1 MTQVGQDRYTAG
13 RLSTEMGI
21 DHRRMRQ
28 ILTLVN
34 PVETRGNRKYYLLR
48 DVIPFALNY
57 ISGPDV
63 INLNEERAK
72 KMAAEA
78 ALAEME
84 VAEKRQSLIAI
95 EEVIDS
101 WGDIVNAVKGK
112 LTSLPAKLAPVV
124 AVENNPAICKGLIE
138 EQINEAL
145 NELAEWIKADLLA
158 NEEDYDGDV
167 EGSPSSSDIEGE

>member
-1 MTQVGQDRYTAG
+1 MTNDRYTAG
-13 RLSTEMGI
+13 RLATEMGI
-21 DHRRMRQ
+21 DHRRMRE

-34 PVETRGNRKYYLLR
+34 PIETKGNRKYYLLR
-48 DVIPFALNY
+48 DVIPHASKWVN
-57 ISGPDV
+57 GPDV

-84 VAEKRQSLIAI
+84 VMQKKQSLIAI

-124 AVENNPAICKGLIE
+124 AVEDNPAICKGIIE
-138 EQINEAL
+138 DQINEAL
-145 NELAEWIKADLLA
+145 SELADWIKADFLSD
-158 NEEDYDGDV
+158 EEDLGGDV
-167 EGSPSSSDIEGE
+167 ESTPSTSESDSE